1 VFCVLRADFAFSW
14 SSDVVGGNKSLIMKL
29 IPNMALHV
37 KEKTTPTLSIPV
49 MEEMERMPCTSRRP
63 DQRRIKNASP
73 PSPAAPAGNALRCTG
88 ELERGR
94 GAYSQVVLGSHGV
107 VASAVVALN
116 SILQVVNS
124 LLIESVRELPPRLPR

>member
-1 VFCVLRADFAFSW
+1 
-14 SSDVVGGNKSLIMKL
+14 MKL

-73 PSPAAPAGNALRCTG
+73 PSPAAPAGNHAAMRYVAQG
-88 ELERGR
+88 GSK
-94 GAYSQVVLGSHGV
+94 GAGGLTTRWFWVPM
-107 VASAVVALN
+107 ASSPVQ
-116 SILQVVNS
+116 SWH
-124 LLIESVRELPPRLPR
+124 